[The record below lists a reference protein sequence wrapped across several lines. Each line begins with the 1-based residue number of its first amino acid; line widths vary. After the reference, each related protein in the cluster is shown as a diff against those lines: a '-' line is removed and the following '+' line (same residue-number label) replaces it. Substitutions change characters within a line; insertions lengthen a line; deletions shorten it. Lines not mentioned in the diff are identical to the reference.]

1 MKLERVDPRVKL
13 ALLIALSTASLL
25 TTEPLLLAAWLLL
38 TAALLL
44 LGGVGIGELLR
55 KARAGMAFIFSI
67 FVLQC
72 LFNRGGEPLLQL
84 GGLTL
89 VTDGGVR
96 TGLYVGLR
104 LLIILFSAL
113 ILMTGTRQD
122 YLLALNQL
130 GLPYE
135 ISFMILAG
143 LRFLPFL
150 REAAQDVLYAVQM
163 RGGRIHGAG
172 LRQRLRLY
180 MSIVLPV
187 VALAIRRSEKLS
199 TAMEARAFCS
209 QSKRTFR
216 RRLIMKK
223 GDWLYLTGFCAV
235 FALLTAGVKLL

>member
-1 MKLERVDPRVKL
+1 
-13 ALLIALSTASLL
+13 
-25 TTEPLLLAAWLLL
+25 
-38 TAALLL
+38 
-44 LGGVGIGELLR
+44 
-55 KARAGMAFIFSI
+55 
-67 FVLQC
+67 
-72 LFNRGGEPLLQL
+72 
-84 GGLTL
+84 
-89 VTDGGVR
+89 
-96 TGLYVGLR
+96 
-104 LLIILFSAL
+104 
-113 ILMTGTRQD
+113 
-122 YLLALNQL
+122 
-130 GLPYE
+130 
-135 ISFMILAG
+135 MILAG

-209 QSKRTFR
+209 QSNRTFR
-216 RRLIMKK
+216 RRLTMKK

>member
-67 FVLQC
+67 FVLQY

-130 GLPYE
+130 GLPY
-135 ISFMILAG
+135 
-143 LRFLPFL
+143 
-150 REAAQDVLYAVQM
+150 
-163 RGGRIHGAG
+163 
-172 LRQRLRLY
+172 
-180 MSIVLPV
+180 
-187 VALAIRRSEKLS
+187 
-199 TAMEARAFCS
+199 
-209 QSKRTFR
+209 
-216 RRLIMKK
+216 
-223 GDWLYLTGFCAV
+223 
-235 FALLTAGVKLL
+235 

>member
-1 MKLERVDPRVKL
+1 MKLERIDPRVKL
-13 ALLIALSTASLL
+13 ALLIVLSTASLL
-25 TTEPLLLAAWLLL
+25 TTESILLAAWLLL
-38 TAALLL
+38 AVILLL
-44 LGGVGIGELLR
+44 LGGVSVGDLLR
-55 KARAGMAFIFSI
+55 KARAGTAFIFSI
-67 FVLQC
+67 FALQC

-96 TGLYVGLR
+96 AGLYVGLR
-104 LLIILFSAL
+104 LLILLFSAL
-113 ILMTGTRQD
+113 ILMTGRRQD

-135 ISFMILAG
+135 MSFMVLAG

-150 REAAQDVLYAVQM
+150 RDAAQDVLCAVQM
-163 RGGRIHGAG
+163 RGGRIHGSG

-199 TAMEARAFCS
+199 TAMEARAFRS
-209 QSKRTFR
+209 QPRRTYHR
-216 RRLIMKK
+216 QLTIKK
-223 GDWLYLTGFCAV
+223 ADWLYLAGFAIAFFVLTGGIS
-235 FALLTAGVKLL
+235 LI

>member
-1 MKLERVDPRVKL
+1 MKLERIDPRVKL
-13 ALLIALSTASLL
+13 GLLIVLSTASLL
-25 TTEPLLLAAWLLL
+25 TTRPLLLTAWLLL

-44 LGGVGIGELLR
+44 LGGVGTGELLH
-55 KARAGMAFIFSI
+55 KARAGMTFIFSI

-96 TGLYVGLR
+96 AGLYVGLR

-150 REAAQDVLYAVQM
+150 REAAQDVLCAVQM

-199 TAMEARAFCS
+199 TAMEARAFRS
-209 QSKRTFR
+209 QPRRTFR
-216 RRLIMKK
+216 RRLTMKRN
-223 GDWLYLTGFCAV
+223 DWLYLAGFVIV
-235 FALLTAGVKLL
+235 FTMLTVGISLI